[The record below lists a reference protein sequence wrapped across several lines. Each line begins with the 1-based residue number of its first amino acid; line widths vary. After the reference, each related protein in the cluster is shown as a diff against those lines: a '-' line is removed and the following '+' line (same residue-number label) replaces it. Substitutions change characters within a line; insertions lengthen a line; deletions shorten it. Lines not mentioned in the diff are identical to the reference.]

1 MEHIVISSAG
11 PNGLIQLGM
20 LAALME
26 SAYFSIDTI
35 QSIQGSS
42 AGSMLAVLLCLK
54 VPIQDV
60 VDYFIKRPLHKW
72 FKVDVSQFMQTNGMA
87 TCTLAEL
94 VTPLFHA
101 QDIPLTITMKEL
113 YERSRIHLHI
123 YSTRITNVECVD
135 MDHLSFPD
143 LQVIQAISMSCAIPL
158 LFPPVEYNGEYYI
171 DGGLFMHCPIAPNEK
186 TIVLDI
192 KNNSTLS
199 MENPFHMMNHIFI
212 QATKRL
218 SPSITIGKLFQYGTE
233 KHGLVPTLWESMLK
247 EESFRAE
254 MVQRGKDHATELLK
268 IEMQNSSTSS

>member
-26 SAYFSIDTI
+26 SSYFSIDTI

-54 VPIQDV
+54 VPIQDA

-72 FKVDVSQFMQTNGMA
+72 FKTDFTQFMQTNGIA

-94 VTPLFHA
+94 LTPLFHA

-113 YERSRIHLHI
+113 YERSSIHLHI
-123 YSTRITNVECVD
+123 YSTRITKVECVD
-135 MDHLSFPD
+135 IDHVTFPD
-143 LQVIQAISMSCAIPL
+143 LPVIQAITMSCAIPL

-171 DGGLFMHCPIAPNEK
+171 DGGLFMHCPIPPNEK
-186 TIVLDI
+186 TIVLNI
-192 KNNSTLS
+192 MNNSTLT
-199 MENPFHMMNHIFI
+199 MENPFYMMNHIFI

-218 SPSITIGKLFQYGTE
+218 SPVVTIGKLFQYGTE
-233 KHGLVPTLWESMLK
+233 KHGLVPTLWENMLM

-268 IEMQNSSTSS
+268 IETQPASMSS